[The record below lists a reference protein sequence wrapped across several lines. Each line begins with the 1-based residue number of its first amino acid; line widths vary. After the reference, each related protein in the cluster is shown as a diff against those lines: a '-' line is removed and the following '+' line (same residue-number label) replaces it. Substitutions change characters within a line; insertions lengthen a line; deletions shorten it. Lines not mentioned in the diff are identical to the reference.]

1 MSGDE
6 ESWTPADQE
15 RARKELCAGSAMT
28 WWRRRL
34 TRLMRLLP
42 TEPRCKSCYASFAGI
57 GGKLLRV
64 TGFAPS
70 RKNPR
75 FCNT

>member
-1 MSGDE
+1 MDDE
-6 ESWTPADQE
+6 QGSWTLADQE

-42 TEPRCKSCYASFAGI
+42 TDPRCKSCYAPFAGI

>member
-1 MSGDE
+1 MSGAE
-6 ESWTPADQE
+6 QSWTPADQE
-15 RARKELCAGSAMT
+15 RVRREFCESSATT
-28 WWRRRL
+28 WARRRL
-34 TRLMRLLP
+34 IGFMRMLP
-42 TEPRCKSCYASFAGI
+42 ANPRCKSCYAPFAGI

>member
-1 MSGDE
+1 
-6 ESWTPADQE
+6 
-15 RARKELCAGSAMT
+15 
-28 WWRRRL
+28 L

-42 TEPRCKSCYASFAGI
+42 TDPRCKSCYAPFAGI

>member
-6 ESWTPADQE
+6 QSWTTAEQE
-15 RARKELCAGSAMT
+15 RARREACEGSART
-28 WWRRRL
+28 WTWRRFH
-34 TRLMRLLP
+34 RLMRLLP
-42 TEPRCKSCYASFAGI
+42 TDPRCKSCYAPFGGI